1 MSTYGDNVRV
11 TNETAEKV
19 TISIDKHKSFGKS
32 RSGKSE
38 IIATTRGPVQ
48 LSDSLFLNLTV
59 WRKK

>member
-1 MSTYGDNVRV
+1 MSIYGDNVRI
-11 TNETAEKV
+11 TNETAEKI
-19 TISIDKHKSFGKS
+19 TISIDKSKSFGKS
-32 RSGKSE
+32 RTGKSE